1 MRKLP
6 LSIFLHDTYTD
17 PLGSYR
23 DRVLLPILIAGTLLL
38 FPFAINSL
46 LHGRLAAGITTSI
59 LAVCYAAD
67 SWAIRRGTKLPV
79 PYPMLML
86 PTGVATAIAVAQA
99 GGLGA
104 LWAYP
109 AVLACYF
116 ILRWRTAN
124 YVAAMIV
131 GGATAMLLMV
141 ESTGFIIR
149 YVATLLLSI
158 GIMNVILHVI
168 NELQTELLRQTTVD
182 PLTGSYNRRHM
193 QSCLATI
200 AAQSKRSSHPA
211 SVLILDIDHFKQI
224 NDRFGHPAGDAVLVK
239 IVEVIKNRIRRNDYL
254 FRIGGEEFLVLLPE
268 TTTEDALKV
277 AEDLRQAVETSKL
290 IEAECVT
297 ISLGV
302 CGYEYAE
309 PVDIWIANADAALYQ
324 AKKEGRN
331 KVVRFSQATPVVRR
345 AAEVAESEFV

>member
-1 MRKLP
+1 
-6 LSIFLHDTYTD
+6 
-17 PLGSYR
+17 
-23 DRVLLPILIAGTLLL
+23 
-38 FPFAINSL
+38 
-46 LHGRLAAGITTSI
+46 
-59 LAVCYAAD
+59 
-67 SWAIRRGTKLPV
+67 
-79 PYPMLML
+79 
-86 PTGVATAIAVAQA
+86 
-99 GGLGA
+99 
-104 LWAYP
+104 
-109 AVLACYF
+109 
-116 ILRWRTAN
+116 
-124 YVAAMIV
+124 VAAVIV

-141 ESTGFIIR
+141 ESAGFIIR

-211 SVLILDIDHFKQI
+211 AVLILDIDHFKQI

-239 IVEVIKNRIRRNDYL
+239 VVEVIKNRIRRNDYL

-277 AEDLRQAVETSKL
+277 AEDLRQAVEASKL
-290 IEAECVT
+290 LEAECVT

-302 CGYEYAE
+302 CGYEHAE
-309 PVDIWIANADAALYQ
+309 PVDTWIANADTALYQ

-331 KVVRFSQATPVVRR
+331 KVVRFRQANPAAGR
-345 AAEVAESEFV
+345 AEKVAESEFA